1 MVAGNLS
8 LLSFLDAPVLVGD
21 PEGRAAYVNPAFE
34 SRFGVSAEGVSGQ
47 ALAAL
52 FDGGLR
58 EGMLRAVAEACERGT
73 TARFQLRHAGVNY
86 ATVASPIVAEDAR
99 VGVVVVLVE
108 SGATEERLRALGSRV
123 HQSCQELGAQLAQLS
138 EKLASQ
144 GPAGRALV
152 EDSQRALA
160 RLRAAEQELQA
171 ALSGRP
177 PRAAPIR
184 FEPARLL
191 SEVADRV
198 RGELEAGGS
207 RLELRLAE
215 HLPSVCGEP
224 ARLASALSDLLR
236 ERVRDGA
243 SALLLG
249 ARLLER
255 QSRSYVVVSL
265 VDGVAP
271 AAPEPVRLRQA
282 VEELGGQLRSSVDP
296 ERGRTLAFR
305 LPAETRGQAQ
315 AS

>member
-1 MVAGNLS
+1 
-8 LLSFLDAPVLVGD
+8 
-21 PEGRAAYVNPAFE
+21 
-34 SRFGVSAEGVSGQ
+34 VSYSA
-47 ALAAL
+47 
-52 FDGGLR
+52 
-58 EGMLRAVAEACERGT
+58 
-73 TARFQLRHAGVNY
+73 
-86 ATVASPIVAEDAR
+86 VASPIVADDAR

-123 HQSCQELGAQLAQLS
+123 HQSCQELSGHFAQLT
-138 EKLASQ
+138 ERLASQ
-144 GPAGRALV
+144 GAAERALV
-152 EDSQRALA
+152 EDCQRALG
-160 RLRAAEQELQA
+160 RLRAVEQELQG

-191 SEVADRV
+191 SEVVERV
-198 RGELEAGGS
+198 RGEVEAGGS
-207 RLELRLAE
+207 RLELRVAE
-215 HLPSVCGEP
+215 RLPPVRGEP

-236 ERVRDGA
+236 ERVREGA

-255 QSRSYVVVSL
+255 QNRSYVVVSL

-271 AAPEPVRLRQA
+271 PAPEPVRLRQA

-305 LPAETRGQAQ
+305 LPAEARADSAAG
-315 AS
+315 